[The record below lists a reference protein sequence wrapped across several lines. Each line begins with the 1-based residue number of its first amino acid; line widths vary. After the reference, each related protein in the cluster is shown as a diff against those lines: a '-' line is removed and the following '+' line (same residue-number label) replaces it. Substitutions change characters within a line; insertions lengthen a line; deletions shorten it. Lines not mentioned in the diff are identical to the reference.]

1 MAELFACLQ
10 GCGLEPKRLR
20 LVQNTAQS
28 APKLLLLE
36 ARKGGKPGL
45 SVAAPL
51 LLRGP
56 DGGESEELAQIY
68 SAADLFV
75 NPTLEENFPTVN
87 LEALAC
93 GTPVI
98 TYQTGGSPESI
109 TEKCGRVVPYKN
121 YEALKN
127 TISEM
132 KNAKPAMSNASVER
146 AKVYER
152 NDAYQE
158 YVSLYMKV
166 CKGKASQ
173 VDHE

>member
-1 MAELFACLQ
+1 MHLYTAPALRRCCTGFCATGGSFCLVFRVERMAELFACLQ

-68 SAADLFV
+68 FRDK
-75 NPTLEENFPTVN
+75 E
-87 LEALAC
+87 
-93 GTPVI
+93 
-98 TYQTGGSPESI
+98 
-109 TEKCGRVVPYKN
+109 
-121 YEALKN
+121 
-127 TISEM
+127 
-132 KNAKPAMSNASVER
+132 
-146 AKVYER
+146 
-152 NDAYQE
+152 
-158 YVSLYMKV
+158 
-166 CKGKASQ
+166 
-173 VDHE
+173 